1 MVRRRAGES
10 DRAYLA
16 RLRGIIAAAKR
27 PEAIPT
33 PEEEMRRLI
42 RAALADV
49 QRGAA
54 YGYMNGARLQDYRRI
69 EGIARDLEDAHRLG
83 LPDVDARAAAAVATA
98 AAVAGPLRERWE

>member
-1 MVRRRAGES
+1 MVRRIPGET
-10 DRAYLA
+10 DRAYVA
-16 RLRGIIAAAKR
+16 RLRGIIAAAKS

-33 PEEEMRRLI
+33 PEVETRRLI

-69 EGIARDLEDAHRLG
+69 ERIGRDLEDARRLE

-98 AAVAGPLRERWE
+98 AAVAGPWRERWE

>member
-1 MVRRRAGES
+1 MVRRRAGET

-16 RLRGIIAAAKR
+16 RLRGIIAAAKS

-33 PEEEMRRLI
+33 PEEETRRLI

-54 YGYMNGARLQDYRRI
+54 YGYMNGTRLQDYRRI
-69 EGIARDLEDAHRLG
+69 EEIGRDLEDARRLG

-98 AAVAGPLRERWE
+98 AAVAEPWRGRWE

>member
-1 MVRRRAGES
+1 MVRRRAGET

-16 RLRGIIAAAKR
+16 RLRGIIAAAKS

-33 PEEEMRRLI
+33 PEEETRRLI

-54 YGYMNGARLQDYRRI
+54 YGYMNGASLQDYRRI
-69 EGIARDLEDAHRLG
+69 EEIGRDLEDARRLG
-83 LPDVDARAAAAVATA
+83 LADMDARAAAAVATS
-98 AAVAGPLRERWE
+98 AAVAEPWRERWE

>member
-1 MVRRRAGES
+1 MVRRRAGET

-16 RLRGIIAAAKR
+16 RLRRIITAAKS

-33 PEEEMRRLI
+33 PEEETHRLI

-54 YGYMNGARLQDYRRI
+54 YGYMNGPRLQDFRRI
-69 EGIARDLEDAHRLG
+69 EEIGRDLEDARRLG
-83 LPDVDARAAAAVATA
+83 LADVDARAAAAVATA
-98 AAVAGPLRERWE
+98 AAVAGPWRERWE